1 MVFTDK
7 INIVMHHSSQGMY
20 KKNIL
25 SKSLNMEVFR
35 SSIGVLLIFFLL
47 VVGSRI
53 VGYFEQAAEGN
64 IDPGI
69 ILSVIALRFPDFIT
83 LLIPLSFFLGLLI
96 TIGRLNSE
104 GEIHGYFSAGL
115 SKFNLIK
122 FLLPQ
127 AFIYFFITLVLSL
140 YIAPYTKNLS
150 KDLLVIDSFEEQID
164 AIQSDEIVSLDD
176 GGFLYVQTA
185 DEGLIKGVK
194 LFQVDEDNSFIVI
207 SDELLTTEKDKTIE
221 LNLKNG
227 SFYGGLFS
235 ESSKIISNFNN
246 FNFEIDKNMSQSN
259 DLSLTKLFDYSS
271 ASDQATFQWN
281 ISIPI
286 TILILLL
293 YGIYISSSKPREG
306 KFSFMLPGM
315 LIYVSYLSLLI
326 LGREFISDN
335 PGSIFNL
342 WFIHGLFILFLF
354 LYAYREKIIFVS
366 FANLAIQENIY
377 LRYFIGIMIF
387 ILFIWMAA

>member
-140 YIAPYTKNLS
+140 YIAPYAKNLS

-185 DEGLIKGVK
+185 DEGTIGGVK

-207 SDELLTTEKDKTIE
+207 SDELVTIDKDKTIE

-259 DLSLTKLFDYSS
+259 DLSLTKLFDYSA

-335 PGSIFNL
+335 PSSIFNL
-342 WFIHGLFILFLF
+342 WFIHGLFVLFLF
-354 LYAYREKIIFVS
+354 LYVYREKIILVS
-366 FANLAIQENIY
+366 FANLAVQENIY

>member
-69 ILSVIALRFPDFIT
+69 ILSVITLRFPDFIT

-115 SKFNLIK
+115 SKLNLIK

-150 KDLLVIDSFEEQID
+150 KELLVIDSFEEQID
-164 AIQSDEIVSLDD
+164 AIQSDEIVSLDN

-194 LFQVDEDNSFIVI
+194 FFQVDEDNSFIVI
-207 SDELLTTEKDKTIE
+207 SDELLTKEKDKTIE

-354 LYAYREKIIFVS
+354 LYAYREKIILVS

-377 LRYFIGIMIF
+377 LRYFIGIMVF
-387 ILFIWMAA
+387 ILFIWMVA

>member
-69 ILSVIALRFPDFIT
+69 ILSVITLRFPDFIT

-227 SFYGGLFS
+227 PFYGGLFS

-342 WFIHGLFILFLF
+342 WFIHVLFILFLL

-387 ILFIWMAA
+387 ILFIWMVA

>member
-35 SSIGVLLIFFLL
+35 SSIGVLLVFFLL

-246 FNFEIDKNMSQSN
+246 FNFEIDKNISQSN

-281 ISIPI
+281 ISIPM

-366 FANLAIQENIY
+366 FANLAIQENIF

-387 ILFIWMAA
+387 ILFIWMVA

>member
-25 SKSLNMEVFR
+25 SKSLNIEVFR

-47 VVGSRI
+47 VVGSRV

-115 SKFNLIK
+115 SKLNLIK

-150 KDLLVIDSFEEQID
+150 KELLVIDSFEEQID

-207 SDELLTTEKDKTIE
+207 SDELLTKEKDKTIE

-326 LGREFISDN
+326 LSREFISDN
-335 PGSIFNL
+335 PSSIFNL
-342 WFIHGLFILFLF
+342 WFIHGLFVLFLF
-354 LYAYREKIIFVS
+354 LYVYREKIILVS

-377 LRYFIGIMIF
+377 LRYLIGIMIF
-387 ILFIWMAA
+387 ILFIWVVT

>member
-293 YGIYISSSKPREG
+293 YGIYISSTKPREG

-387 ILFIWMAA
+387 ILFIWMVA

>member
-69 ILSVIALRFPDFIT
+69 ILSVITLRFPDFIT

-164 AIQSDEIVSLDD
+164 AIQSDEIVSLDN

-194 LFQVDEDNSFIVI
+194 FFQVDEDNSFIVI
-207 SDELLTTEKDKTIE
+207 SDELLTKEKDKTIE

-326 LGREFISDN
+326 LSREFISDN
-335 PGSIFNL
+335 PSSIFNL
-342 WFIHGLFILFLF
+342 WFIHGLFVLFLF
-354 LYAYREKIIFVS
+354 LYVYREKIILVS

-377 LRYFIGIMIF
+377 LRYLIGIMIF
-387 ILFIWMAA
+387 ILFIWVVT

>member
-25 SKSLNMEVFR
+25 SKSLNIEVFR
-35 SSIGVLLIFFLL
+35 SSISVLLIFFLL

-150 KDLLVIDSFEEQID
+150 KELLVIDSFEEQID

-176 GGFLYVQTA
+176 GGFLYVQTV
-185 DEGLIKGVK
+185 DEGLIEGVK
-194 LFQVDEDNSFIVI
+194 FFQVDEDNSFIVI
-207 SDELLTTEKDKTIE
+207 SDELLTQEKDKTIE

-335 PGSIFNL
+335 PSSIFNL
-342 WFIHGLFILFLF
+342 WFIHGLFVLFLF
-354 LYAYREKIIFVS
+354 LYVYREKIIFVS

-377 LRYFIGIMIF
+377 LRYLIGIMIF
-387 ILFIWMAA
+387 ILFMWMVT

>member
-25 SKSLNMEVFR
+25 SKSLNIEVFR
-35 SSIGVLLIFFLL
+35 SSIGVLLVFFLL
-47 VVGSRI
+47 VVGSRV

-150 KDLLVIDSFEEQID
+150 KELLVIDSFEEQID

-207 SDELLTTEKDKTIE
+207 SDELLTKEKDKTIE

-335 PGSIFNL
+335 PSSIFNL

-354 LYAYREKIIFVS
+354 LYVYREKIILVS

-377 LRYFIGIMIF
+377 LRYIIGIMIF
-387 ILFIWMAA
+387 ILFIWMVA

>member
-25 SKSLNMEVFR
+25 SKSLNIEVFR
-35 SSIGVLLIFFLL
+35 SSISVLLIFFLL

-150 KDLLVIDSFEEQID
+150 KELLVIDSFEEQID
-164 AIQSDEIVSLDD
+164 AIQSDEIVSLDN

-194 LFQVDEDNSFIVI
+194 FFQVDEDNSFIVI
-207 SDELLTTEKDKTIE
+207 SDELLTKEKDKTIE

-326 LGREFISDN
+326 LSREFISDN
-335 PGSIFNL
+335 PSSIFNH
-342 WFIHGLFILFLF
+342 WFIHGLFVLFLF
-354 LYAYREKIIFVS
+354 LYVYREKIILVS

-377 LRYFIGIMIF
+377 LRYLIGIMIF
-387 ILFIWMAA
+387 ILFIWMVA

>member
-227 SFYGGLFS
+227 SFYGGIFS

-326 LGREFISDN
+326 LGREFMSDN

-387 ILFIWMAA
+387 ILFIWMVA

>member
-69 ILSVIALRFPDFIT
+69 ILSVITLRFPDFIT

-246 FNFEIDKNMSQSN
+246 FNFEIDKNISRSN
-259 DLSLTKLFDYSS
+259 DLTLTKLFDYSS
-271 ASDQATFQWN
+271 ASDKATFQWN
-281 ISIPI
+281 VSIPI

-326 LGREFISDN
+326 LGRELISDN
-335 PGSIFNL
+335 PESIFNL
-342 WFIHGLFILFLF
+342 WFIHGLFVLFLF
-354 LYAYREKIIFVS
+354 LYVYREKIVLVS

-377 LRYFIGIMIF
+377 LRNLIGIMIF
-387 ILFIWMAA
+387 ILFLWMVT

>member
-150 KDLLVIDSFEEQID
+150 KELLVIDSFEEQID
-164 AIQSDEIVSLDD
+164 AIQSDEIISLDD

-185 DEGLIKGVK
+185 DEGLLKGVK

-235 ESSKIISNFNN
+235 ETSKIISNFNN
-246 FNFEIDKNMSQSN
+246 FNFEIDKNISQSN
-259 DLSLTKLFDYSS
+259 DLSLTKLFDYSL

-326 LGREFISDN
+326 LAREFISDN

-342 WFIHGLFILFLF
+342 WFIHGLFVLFLL
-354 LYAYREKIIFVS
+354 LYTYREKIIFLS
-366 FANLAIQENIY
+366 FANMTIQENINF
-377 LRYFIGIMIF
+377 RYFIGIMIF
-387 ILFIWMAA
+387 ILFIWMVT

>member
-286 TILILLL
+286 TILTLLL

-387 ILFIWMAA
+387 ILFIWMVA

>member
-25 SKSLNMEVFR
+25 SKSLNIEVFR
-35 SSIGVLLIFFLL
+35 SSIGVLLVFFLL

-150 KDLLVIDSFEEQID
+150 KELLVIDSFEEQID

-176 GGFLYVQTA
+176 GGFLYVQTV
-185 DEGLIKGVK
+185 DEGLIEGVK
-194 LFQVDEDNSFIVI
+194 FFQVDEDNSFIVI
-207 SDELLTTEKDKTIE
+207 SDELLTQEKDKTIE

-326 LGREFISDN
+326 LSREFISDN
-335 PGSIFNL
+335 PSSIFNL
-342 WFIHGLFILFLF
+342 WFIHGLFVLFLF
-354 LYAYREKIIFVS
+354 LYVYREKIILVS

-377 LRYFIGIMIF
+377 LRYLIGIMIF
-387 ILFIWMAA
+387 ILFIWMVA

>member
-25 SKSLNMEVFR
+25 SKSLNLEVFR

-69 ILSVIALRFPDFIT
+69 ILSVITLRFPDFIT

-185 DEGLIKGVK
+185 DKGLIKGVK

-246 FNFEIDKNMSQSN
+246 FNFEIDKNMSQNN

-387 ILFIWMAA
+387 ILFIWMVA

>member
-69 ILSVIALRFPDFIT
+69 ILSVIVLRFPDFIT

-194 LFQVDEDNSFIVI
+194 LFQADEDNSFIVI

-281 ISIPI
+281 LSIPI

-387 ILFIWMAA
+387 ILFIWMVA

>member
-25 SKSLNMEVFR
+25 SKSLNIEVFR
-35 SSIGVLLIFFLL
+35 SSIGVLLVFFLL

-150 KDLLVIDSFEEQID
+150 KELLVIDSFEEQID

-235 ESSKIISNFNN
+235 ETSKIISNFNN

-259 DLSLTKLFDYSS
+259 DLSLTKLFDYSL

-293 YGIYISSSKPREG
+293 YGIYISSSKLREG

-342 WFIHGLFILFLF
+342 WFIHGLFVLFLL
-354 LYAYREKIIFVS
+354 LYTYREKIIFLS
-366 FANLAIQENIY
+366 FANMTIQENINF
-377 LRYFIGIMIF
+377 RYFIGIMIF
-387 ILFIWMAA
+387 ILFIWMVT

>member
-25 SKSLNMEVFR
+25 SKSLNIEVFR

-47 VVGSRI
+47 VVGSRV

-69 ILSVIALRFPDFIT
+69 ILSVIVLRFPDFIT

-115 SKFNLIK
+115 SKLNLIK

-150 KDLLVIDSFEEQID
+150 KELLVIDSFEEQID
-164 AIQSDEIVSLDD
+164 AIQSDEIVSLDN

-194 LFQVDEDNSFIVI
+194 FFQVDEDNSFIVI
-207 SDELLTTEKDKTIE
+207 SDELLTKEKDKTIE

-326 LGREFISDN
+326 LSREFISDN
-335 PGSIFNL
+335 PSSIFNL
-342 WFIHGLFILFLF
+342 WFIHGLFVLFLF
-354 LYAYREKIIFVS
+354 LYVYREKIILVS

-377 LRYFIGIMIF
+377 LRYLIGIMIF
-387 ILFIWMAA
+387 ILFIWVVT

>member
-69 ILSVIALRFPDFIT
+69 ILSVITLRFPDFIT

-246 FNFEIDKNMSQSN
+246 FSFEIDRNMSQSN

-281 ISIPI
+281 LSIPI

-354 LYAYREKIIFVS
+354 LYVYREKIIFVS

-377 LRYFIGIMIF
+377 LRYLIGIMIF
-387 ILFIWMAA
+387 ILFMWMVT

>member
-25 SKSLNMEVFR
+25 SKSLNIEVFR
-35 SSIGVLLIFFLL
+35 SSISVLLIFFLL

-150 KDLLVIDSFEEQID
+150 KELLVIDSFEEQID

-387 ILFIWMAA
+387 ILFIWMVT

>member
-47 VVGSRI
+47 VVASRI
-53 VGYFEQAAEGN
+53 VGYFEQAAKGN
-64 IDPGI
+64 IDPEI

-354 LYAYREKIIFVS
+354 IYAYREKIIFVS

-387 ILFIWMAA
+387 ILFIWMVA

>member
-69 ILSVIALRFPDFIT
+69 ILSVITLRFPDFIT

-96 TIGRLNSE
+96 TVGRLNSE

-387 ILFIWMAA
+387 ILFIWMVA

>member
-69 ILSVIALRFPDFIT
+69 ILSVITLRFPDFIT

-227 SFYGGLFS
+227 TFYGGLFS

-387 ILFIWMAA
+387 ILFIWMVA

>member
-150 KDLLVIDSFEEQID
+150 KELLVIDSFEEQID

-185 DEGLIKGVK
+185 DESLIKGVK

-235 ESSKIISNFNN
+235 ETSKIISNFNN
-246 FNFEIDKNMSQSN
+246 FNFEIDKNISQSN
-259 DLSLTKLFDYSS
+259 DLSLTKLFDYSL

-326 LGREFISDN
+326 LAREFISDN

-342 WFIHGLFILFLF
+342 WFIHGLFVLFLL
-354 LYAYREKIIFVS
+354 LYTYREKIIFLS
-366 FANLAIQENIY
+366 FANMTIQENINF
-377 LRYFIGIMIF
+377 RYFIGIMIF
-387 ILFIWMAA
+387 ILFIWMVT

>member
-69 ILSVIALRFPDFIT
+69 ILSVITLRFPDFIT

-185 DEGLIKGVK
+185 NEGLIKGVK

>member
-25 SKSLNMEVFR
+25 SKSLNIEVFR
-35 SSIGVLLIFFLL
+35 SSIGVLLVFFLL
-47 VVGSRI
+47 VVGSRV

-150 KDLLVIDSFEEQID
+150 KELLVIDSFEEQID

-194 LFQVDEDNSFIVI
+194 LFQVEEDNSFIVI

-235 ESSKIISNFNN
+235 ETSKIISNFNN
-246 FNFEIDKNMSQSN
+246 FNFEIDKNISQSN
-259 DLSLTKLFDYSS
+259 DLSLTKLFDYSL

-326 LGREFISDN
+326 LAREFISDN

-342 WFIHGLFILFLF
+342 WFIHGLFVLFLL
-354 LYAYREKIIFVS
+354 LYTYREKIIFLS
-366 FANLAIQENIY
+366 FANMTIQENINF
-377 LRYFIGIMIF
+377 RYFIGIMIF
-387 ILFIWMAA
+387 ILFIWMVT

>member
-69 ILSVIALRFPDFIT
+69 ILSVITLRFPDFIT

-194 LFQVDEDNSFIVI
+194 FFQVDEDNSFIVI

-326 LGREFISDN
+326 LSREFISDN
-335 PGSIFNL
+335 PSSIFNL
-342 WFIHGLFILFLF
+342 WFIHGLFVLFLF
-354 LYAYREKIIFVS
+354 LYVYREKIILVS

-377 LRYFIGIMIF
+377 LRYLIGIMIF
-387 ILFIWMAA
+387 ILFIWMVT

>member
-25 SKSLNMEVFR
+25 SKSLNIEVFR

-47 VVGSRI
+47 VVGSRV

-335 PGSIFNL
+335 PSSIFNL

-354 LYAYREKIIFVS
+354 LYVYREKIIFVS

-387 ILFIWMAA
+387 ILFIWMVA

>member
-69 ILSVIALRFPDFIT
+69 ILSVITLRFPDFIT

-335 PGSIFNL
+335 PSSIFNL
-342 WFIHGLFILFLF
+342 WFIHGLFVLFLF
-354 LYAYREKIIFVS
+354 LYVYREKIILVS

-387 ILFIWMAA
+387 ILFIWMVT

>member
-25 SKSLNMEVFR
+25 SKSLNLEVFR

-69 ILSVIALRFPDFIT
+69 ILSVITLRFPDFIT

-271 ASDQATFQWN
+271 VSDQATFQWN

-342 WFIHGLFILFLF
+342 WFIHGLFVLFLF
-354 LYAYREKIIFVS
+354 LYVYREKIIFVS

-377 LRYFIGIMIF
+377 LRYLIGIMIF
-387 ILFIWMAA
+387 ILFMWMAT

>member
-259 DLSLTKLFDYSS
+259 DLSLTKLFDYSL

-326 LGREFISDN
+326 LAREFISDN

-342 WFIHGLFILFLF
+342 WFIHGLFVLFLL
-354 LYAYREKIIFVS
+354 LYTYREKIIFLS
-366 FANLAIQENIY
+366 FANMTIQENINF
-377 LRYFIGIMIF
+377 RYFIGIMIF
-387 ILFIWMAA
+387 ILFIWMVT

>member
-377 LRYFIGIMIF
+377 LRYLIGIMIF
-387 ILFIWMAA
+387 ILFMWMVT

>member
-96 TIGRLNSE
+96 TFGRLNSE

-115 SKFNLIK
+115 SKLNLIK
-122 FLLPQ
+122 FLSLQ
-127 AFIYFFITLVLSL
+127 AFIYFIITLVLSL

-185 DEGLIKGVK
+185 DEGTIGGVK

-207 SDELLTTEKDKTIE
+207 SDELVTIDKDKTIE

-259 DLSLTKLFDYSS
+259 DLSLTKLFDYSA

-335 PGSIFNL
+335 PSSIFNL
-342 WFIHGLFILFLF
+342 WFIHGLFVLFLF
-354 LYAYREKIIFVS
+354 LYVYREKIILVS

-377 LRYFIGIMIF
+377 LRYLIGIMVF
-387 ILFIWMAA
+387 ILFIWMVT

>member
-150 KDLLVIDSFEEQID
+150 KELLVIDSFEEQID

-176 GGFLYVQTA
+176 GGFLYVETA

-335 PGSIFNL
+335 PSSIFNL
-342 WFIHGLFILFLF
+342 WFIHGLFVLFLF
-354 LYAYREKIIFVS
+354 LYVYREKIILIS

-387 ILFIWMAA
+387 ILFIWMVA

>member
-47 VVGSRI
+47 VVGSRV

-115 SKFNLIK
+115 SKLNLIK

-140 YIAPYTKNLS
+140 YLAPYTKNLS

-194 LFQVDEDNSFIVI
+194 FFQVDKDNSYIVI

-227 SFYGGLFS
+227 FFYGGLFS
-235 ESSKIISNFNN
+235 ESSKIISNFDN

-271 ASDQATFQWN
+271 ASDKATFQWN

-354 LYAYREKIIFVS
+354 LYAYKEKIIFVS
-366 FANLAIQENIY
+366 FANLAIQENNYFRY
-377 LRYFIGIMIF
+377 LIGIMIF
-387 ILFIWMAA
+387 ILFIWMVT

>member
-25 SKSLNMEVFR
+25 SKSLNIEVFR
-35 SSIGVLLIFFLL
+35 SSIGVLLVFFLL
-47 VVGSRI
+47 VVGSRV

-69 ILSVIALRFPDFIT
+69 IVSVIALRFPDFIT

-127 AFIYFFITLVLSL
+127 TFIYFFITLVLSL

-164 AIQSDEIVSLDD
+164 VIQSDEIVSLDD
-176 GGFLYVQTA
+176 GGFLYVQTV
-185 DEGLIKGVK
+185 DEGLIEGVK

-207 SDELLTTEKDKTIE
+207 SDELITIDKDKTIE

-246 FNFEIDKNMSQSN
+246 FNFEIDKNISRSN

-271 ASDQATFQWN
+271 ASDKATFQWN
-281 ISIPI
+281 VSIPI

-326 LGREFISDN
+326 LGRELISDN
-335 PGSIFNL
+335 PESIFNL
-342 WFIHGLFILFLF
+342 WFIHGLFVLFLF
-354 LYAYREKIIFVS
+354 LYVYREKIVLVS

-377 LRYFIGIMIF
+377 LRYLIGIMIF
-387 ILFIWMAA
+387 ILFLWMVT

>member
-25 SKSLNMEVFR
+25 SKSLNIEVFR
-35 SSIGVLLIFFLL
+35 SSIGVLLVFFLL
-47 VVGSRI
+47 VVGSRV

-150 KDLLVIDSFEEQID
+150 KELLVIDSFEEQID

-227 SFYGGLFS
+227 TFYGGLFS

-259 DLSLTKLFDYSS
+259 VLSLTKLFDYSS

-326 LGREFISDN
+326 LSREFISDN
-335 PGSIFNL
+335 PSSIFNL
-342 WFIHGLFILFLF
+342 WFIHGLFVLFLF
-354 LYAYREKIIFVS
+354 LYVYREKIILVS

-377 LRYFIGIMIF
+377 LRYLIGIMIF
-387 ILFIWMAA
+387 ILFIWVVT